1 MSTSTFVIAKLAE
14 SAMGTIL
21 SRDIGLEGSLEDGD
35 DENLGRRSCYV
46 WGGCLNESLIEGM
59 LSHMEDGDISFRRL
73 DLNGVHLD
81 SPASISKFGTLL
93 SKLSKSGN
101 IGIGDEEGHIEH
113 LRVSSSL
120 CRSDWAELLRIL
132 KTNSHLS
139 FGHLETTA
147 KNLKQAGGLV
157 RQLWNQ
163 FSRSILIMPEDSS
176 DIEDVRR
183 FQKRQS
189 NFLNEWNFSKLVE
202 FLVLGKC

>member
-1 MSTSTFVIAKLAE
+1 
-14 SAMGTIL
+14 
-21 SRDIGLEGSLEDGD
+21 
-35 DENLGRRSCYV
+35 
-46 WGGCLNESLIEGM
+46 
-59 LSHMEDGDISFRRL
+59 MEVGDISFRRM

-81 SPASISKFGTLL
+81 SPASISKVGTLL

-101 IGIGDEEGHIEH
+101 IGIGDGEGNIGH
-113 LRVSSSL
+113 LRVSNNLS
-120 CRSDWAELLRIL
+120 RSDWAELLRIL
-132 KTNSHLS
+132 TTNSHLS

-176 DIEDVRR
+176 DIDDVRR
-183 FQKRQS
+183 FQKMQS

>member
-1 MSTSTFVIAKLAE
+1 
-14 SAMGTIL
+14 
-21 SRDIGLEGSLEDGD
+21 
-35 DENLGRRSCYV
+35 
-46 WGGCLNESLIEGM
+46 
-59 LSHMEDGDISFRRL
+59 MEDGDISFRRM

-81 SPASISKFGTLL
+81 SPASISKVGTLL

-101 IGIGDEEGHIEH
+101 IGIGDGEGNIGH
-113 LRVSSSL
+113 LRVSNSL
-120 CRSDWAELLRIL
+120 SRSDWAELLRIFS
-132 KTNSHLS
+132 TNSHLS

-176 DIEDVRR
+176 DIDDVRR